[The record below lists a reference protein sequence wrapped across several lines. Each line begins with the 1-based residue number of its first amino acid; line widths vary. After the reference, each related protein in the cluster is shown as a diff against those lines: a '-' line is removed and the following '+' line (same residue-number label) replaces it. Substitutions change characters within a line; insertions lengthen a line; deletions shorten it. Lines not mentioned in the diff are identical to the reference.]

1 MKKKLP
7 IIFIILCI
15 ILAITIVILVYELYK
30 FNVIPQKVYTAK
42 DFNINTIKSSIDYNN
57 NGIDDY
63 KDILLGA
70 RSDAENH
77 PTYNSKY
84 FGKWTGLVIFIF
96 CFVLFDDD
104 SRSK

>member
-42 DFNINTIKSSIDYNN
+42 DLTL
-57 NGIDDY
+57 
-63 KDILLGA
+63 IL
-70 RSDAENH
+70 
-77 PTYNSKY
+77 
-84 FGKWTGLVIFIF
+84 
-96 CFVLFDDD
+96 
-104 SRSK
+104 

>member
-70 RSDAENH
+70 RVTQKIIQHIIVNI
-77 PTYNSKY
+77 
-84 FGKWTGLVIFIF
+84 LVMEDIHQII
-96 CFVLFDDD
+96 
-104 SRSK
+104 